1 MLKQQNLSFFANF
14 LFSSCKATNNAILLQ
29 VVYTMCTSIANNSNA
44 DYQRIRYQKWKKKLA
59 HCYMPSNYWA
69 ENGVYLFF
77 TIYQATAPKGL
88 KN

>member
-44 DYQRIRYQKWKKKLA
+44 DYQRIRYQK
-59 HCYMPSNYWA
+59 
-69 ENGVYLFF
+69 
-77 TIYQATAPKGL
+77 
-88 KN
+88 